1 MTITVQQIQYTTDPA
16 AWHALAR
23 ALGLEPLP
31 GGDDAWSEF
40 AGDGVLAVHR
50 VDDVADERTEIVL
63 LTDTAAALDDLER
76 TLVGAGATVR
86 RTVLDDIG
94 PLLVVG
100 GPLPMSA
107 TSSSSASTAAGDAL
121 RASPLTVMPIW
132 YGADLTEQ
140 AAVADAVGLRRRLA
154 SDSGVWID
162 FTAAGGGALALHR
175 ADVGSADRDRVE
187 LSFEYAGDLDV
198 LAARLTE
205 AGHTP
210 RILDE
215 AYNRTLRVAR
225 PDGPD
230 LWVNG
235 VQQDL
240 YGYTRSS

>member
-1 MTITVQQIQYTTDPA
+1 MTLTVQPIQYTTDPS

-23 ALGLEPLP
+23 GLGLQPLP
-31 GGDDAWSEF
+31 GGDNVWSEF

-50 VDDVADERTEIVL
+50 VDTVAEERTEIVL
-63 LTDTAAALDDLER
+63 LTDTPAALDDLER
-76 TLVGAGATVR
+76 TLAAAGAAVR

-94 PLLVVG
+94 PLLVVD

-107 TSSSSASTAAGDAL
+107 TTTASATASTS
-121 RASPLTVMPIW
+121 SPMTVMPIW
-132 YGADLTEQ
+132 YGADLTAQ
-140 AAVADAVGLRRRLA
+140 AGVAEAVGLRRRLT
-154 SDSGVWID
+154 SDSGVWAD

-175 ADVGSADRDRVE
+175 ADQRGVE
-187 LSFEYAGDLDV
+187 LSFEYSGDLDA
-198 LAARLTE
+198 LATQLTE
-205 AGHTP
+205 AGFEP

>member
-1 MTITVQQIQYTTDPA
+1 MTITVQQIQYTTDPL

-23 ALGLEPLP
+23 ALGLEQLP
-31 GGDDAWSEF
+31 GGTAVWTEF

-50 VDDVADERTEIVL
+50 VDATADERTEITVL
-63 LTDTAAALDDLER
+63 VDSSTALDELER
-76 TLVGAGATVR
+76 ALLATGAAVR

-94 PLLVVG
+94 PLLVVD
-100 GPLPMSA
+100 GPLPLTA
-107 TSSSSASTAAGDAL
+107 TVSASASVPGAA
-121 RASPLTVMPIW
+121 LTTMPIW
-132 YGADLTEQ
+132 YGDDLTAP
-140 AAVADAVGLRRRLA
+140 AALAEAAGLRRRLT
-154 SDSGVWID
+154 SDSGVWAD
-162 FTAAGGGALALHR
+162 FTADGGGALALHR
-175 ADVGSADRDRVE
+175 ADQDGVE
-187 LSFEYAGDLDV
+187 LSFEYTGDLDA

-205 AGHTP
+205 AGYAP
-210 RILDE
+210 RIVDE

>member
-1 MTITVQQIQYTTDPA
+1 MTITVQQIQYTTDPP

-23 ALGLEPLP
+23 GLGLQPLP
-31 GGDDAWSEF
+31 GGDDVWSEF

-50 VDDVADERTEIVL
+50 VDTVAEERTEIVL
-63 LTDTAAALDDLER
+63 LTDSAVALDDLEH
-76 TLVGAGATVR
+76 TLVDTGATVR

-94 PLLVVG
+94 PLLVVDD
-100 GPLPMSA
+100 PLPMSA
-107 TSSSSASTAAGDAL
+107 TTSTSATGSTS
-121 RASPLTVMPIW
+121 SPLTVMPIW
-132 YGADLTEQ
+132 YGADLTAQ
-140 AAVADAVGLRRRLA
+140 AGVAEAVGLRRRLT

-175 ADVGSADRDRVE
+175 ADQHGVE
-187 LSFEYAGDLDV
+187 LSFEYSGDLDA
-198 LAARLTE
+198 LATRLTE
-205 AGHTP
+205 AGFEP
-210 RILDE
+210 RIIDE